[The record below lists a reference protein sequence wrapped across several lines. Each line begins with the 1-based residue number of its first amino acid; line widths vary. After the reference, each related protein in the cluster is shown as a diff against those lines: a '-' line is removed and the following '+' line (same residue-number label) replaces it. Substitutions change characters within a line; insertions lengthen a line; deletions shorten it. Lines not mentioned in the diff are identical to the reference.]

1 MIPRRTEKNK
11 KYIYVGLGIAVIL
24 IIAGIFVFLK
34 SNSSGGSSLM
44 DKISPVSV
52 IKYVDENSSI
62 VITKNNID
70 KTAKINMDLFMEE
83 SEVQNEFMDLT
94 EFMTTMS
101 CGLMQMAFFNAT
113 ALEEFNKAIQ
123 EWNEMDGVVED
134 DTGKEIGEPESNPLE
149 GYQVKEFTFSLK
161 DKDTKRELSSC
172 KVSGPSEEDRVI
184 KIN

>member
-1 MIPRRTEKNK
+1 MVPRRTEKNK
-11 KYIYVGLGIAVIL
+11 KYIYIGLIVAVLLVVIG
-24 IIAGIFVFLK
+24 AFVFLK
-34 SNSSGGSSLM
+34 SNSSGASSLM

-62 VITKNNID
+62 IITKNNID

-101 CGLMQMAFFNAT
+101 CGLMQMAFFNET
-113 ALEEFNKAIQ
+113 ALEDFNKAIQ

-149 GYQVKEFTFSLK
+149 GYEVKEFSFSLK